1 MAERILS
8 ESAHG
13 TSLSVL
19 KNKQKKRQQPSDTH
33 VVLESKQHQTAV
45 GESWLSDH
53 IKSD

>member
-19 KNKQKKRQQPSDTH
+19 KKKKRQQPSDIH
-33 VVLESKQHQTAV
+33 IVLETKQHQTAV